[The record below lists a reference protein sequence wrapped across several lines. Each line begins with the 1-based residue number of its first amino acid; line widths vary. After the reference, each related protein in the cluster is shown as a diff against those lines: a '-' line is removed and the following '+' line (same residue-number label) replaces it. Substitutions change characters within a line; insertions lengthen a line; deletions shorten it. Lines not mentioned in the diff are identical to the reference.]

1 MIFLHDIIWK
11 IVKSEQKA
19 SETRIGIVA
28 WVKVQS
34 AKLGEEEK
42 LRIRE
47 ILTQS
52 STMLNTLAIQK
63 PKQKKHQ
70 A

>member
-47 ILTQS
+47 ILAS
-52 STMLNTLAIQK
+52 L
-63 PKQKKHQ
+63 
-70 A
+70 